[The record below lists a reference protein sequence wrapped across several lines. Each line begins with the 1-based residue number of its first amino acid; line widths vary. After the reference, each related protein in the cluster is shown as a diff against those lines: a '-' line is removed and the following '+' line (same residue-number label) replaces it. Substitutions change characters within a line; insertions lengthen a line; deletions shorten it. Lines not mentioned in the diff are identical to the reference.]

1 MESQSPPKHRRFPFV
16 YQILIAL
23 ALGSL
28 VGQLGR
34 FALEIDPEITKA
46 PRWLTQDLF
55 EFGLWLM
62 TPFGKIAEP
71 LGRLGSTVIDLIKA
85 LAGPLLFLAIIDT
98 LVRTRLRGRDFGYL
112 IAISAT
118 NATLALIIGL
128 GLSNLLRPGDY
139 LDKPL
144 GSSAPE
150 ADARLAQDF
159 DFFEIILRSVPKS
172 AVQPFVENS
181 ILPIVILA
189 VIGGLALRQV
199 KDKQRS
205 EGNHDYEVIER
216 IVATAYR
223 VMEVALSWVIALVPL
238 AVFGVVARTV
248 VLNGFSPFVGL
259 MAYVGVALLGLLI
272 QILVVY
278 QSWIIFVSRMSLVR
292 FWRGSRDAVA
302 YALGASSSLA
312 TLPVTLKCLERLE
325 ISPKASRLAACV
337 GTNLNND
344 GILLYEAMA
353 VLFVAQVYGIELSM
367 AQQFVAALACV
378 IAGIGIAGIPEAGLI
393 SLTLVLTTVGL
404 PLEIVPLLLTVDW
417 ALSRARAMT
426 NVVADILG
434 AVLLD
439 RFGVGQGEDSEIL
452 DEMIAESER
461 GEAPRTIPDS
471 AAPQD
476 QYDAQ

>member
-1 MESQSPPKHRRFPFV
+1 MESKSALSRRRFPFV

-23 ALGSL
+23 FLGSL
-28 VGQLGR
+28 VGQFGR
-34 FALEIDPEITKA
+34 FALETDPETATA
-46 PRWLTQDLF
+46 PGWLSQEAF
-55 EFGLWLM
+55 ELGLGM
-62 TPFGKIAEP
+62 MAPFARIAEP

-85 LAGPLLFLAIIDT
+85 LAGPLLFLAIVDT
-98 LVRTRLRGRDFGYL
+98 LVRTRLQGRDFGYL
-112 IAISAT
+112 LMISGI

-139 LDKPL
+139 LDQPL
-144 GSSAPE
+144 GTGVPE
-150 ADARLAQDF
+150 IQAQLAQDF
-159 DFFEIILRSVPKS
+159 DFFEILLRSVPSS

-189 VIGGLALRQV
+189 MIGGLALRQV
-199 KDKQRS
+199 KDRQRA

-223 VMEVALSWVIALVPL
+223 VMEVALGWVIALVPL

-248 VLNGFSPFVGL
+248 ALNGFSPFVGL
-259 MAYVGVALLGLLI
+259 MAYVGVAILGLLI

-278 QSWIIFVSRMSLVR
+278 QAWMILVARMSLIR
-292 FWRGSRDAVA
+292 FWSGARDAVA

-312 TLPVTLKCLERLE
+312 TLPVTLKCLDRMEV
-325 ISPKASRLAACV
+325 SPKASRLAACV

-367 AQQFVAALACV
+367 SQQFLAAFACI

-439 RFGVGQGEDSEIL
+439 RFGVGQGGDSEIL
-452 DEMIAESER
+452 DNMVEEAER

-471 AAPQD
+471 AAPQQD
-476 QYDAQ
+476 LDPK